1 MKCNS
6 CGYDKILPMYKFCPK
21 CKSPL
26 NTQTKEAV
34 DSDSSTQSE
43 QSNTKL
49 IGMLLMSYKKA
60 IQDPKGF
67 GEFCKKHPNDSR
79 RLWQKWIK
87 EGRDLSLLEDYNP
100 TSSATV
106 SKPKK
111 KEEKTEEHQA
121 AVQGAQ
127 AASAVASSKPKVAES
142 DVVAVGSR
150 NKEHNYVTWSIAPG
164 QIARNISAQA
174 FQELEKVDGVYVQE
188 GVTAVIFVDG
198 EQVAE
203 LQGGL
208 YKFATEKI
216 QRDAAEKEEDERS
229 KESIVRKIGR
239 AGRSL
244 WALITGNRDKYN
256 KEEARKKRERV
267 KKIAQKLSGNSVVA
281 VVLKRDSAIQVTMG
295 IRPVVSEDGTS
306 QMEFAPYKIR
316 TKTLT
321 LDVAVALEIRIS
333 DFREFRTTYL
343 MDQMSYS
350 VNDVRMA
357 LNTWMRTTIQR
368 HMQDYEADGQLI
380 PTELLSAISYDINS
394 QSQQLLHGIVV
405 SQVLDI
411 TTENEAFDRFRAIEE
426 KFYCTEKEIDYLMR
440 TNEFKNRLQNEENAQ
455 KLREARTELDLR
467 KELDSI
473 NNDQLVHED
482 EMEAFVQ
489 LLQSQKRIRDARTE
503 NEELAALLELKGNRL
518 ISEDEFDA
526 LENSIRDKKFD
537 REQVSAEFQ
546 MRAANRTSMTRVQL
560 DLQLSKSQLLAEAEL
575 EDIRFEELKK
585 RQARQFQLDETEQ
598 EHNLA
603 SARRQD
609 EYDDT
614 RREKDADFADTRRE
628 KDFDF
633 EQRQKDA
640 EYERTHR
647 EAKDNIDIER
657 QRSQNEM
664 DILRQKAELA
674 RQNMQAMQQHEQELA
689 EKKHQ
694 EEMARIAAQQSM
706 TAEQLMATGMAGMDA
721 AAQKAF
727 AESFAAGKGGEKE
740 REMYERMLQMQ
751 QQHAGESSEQSAAQ
765 MEQMQ
770 AMMRQ
775 MMEFAQSGMQ
785 TNAQMAA
792 NMAAGQ
798 AAGQQAQLDAMQNIA
813 AGRQAEVNAMKDEY
827 RQQMMHEQARVDHT
841 QDAALNYTTKVTQ
854 STAPASTPSKQNKEY
869 YLPDFGQSYT
879 RQEIENYIMQGV
891 VHPDTEI
898 DANGINGKVC
908 EQEEFFSFCLQKYGV
923 TCPRC
928 GKKYLSELGI
938 CTECGYEE

>member
-1 MKCNS
+1 MQIEQPNS
-6 CGYDKILPMYKFCPK
+6 
-21 CKSPL
+21 
-26 NTQTKEAV
+26 
-34 DSDSSTQSE
+34 
-43 QSNTKL
+43 KL

-60 IQDPKGF
+60 VQNPEGF
-67 GEFCKKHPNDSR
+67 REFCKKHPNDSK
-79 RLWQKWIK
+79 RLWNKWVS
-87 EGRDLSLLEDYNP
+87 EGRDLSSLERYYP
-100 TSSATV
+100 TTSATIA
-106 SKPKK
+106 
-111 KEEKTEEHQA
+111 HQEA
-121 AVQGAQ
+121 AESAHV
-127 AASAVASSKPKVAES
+127 ASAVASSVPKVAES
-142 DVVAVGSR
+142 DIVAVGSR

-203 LQGGL
+203 LQSGL
-208 YKFATEKI
+208 YKFASEKI
-216 QRDAAEKEEDERS
+216 QREAAEKEEDERS
-229 KESIVRKIGR
+229 RESIVRKIGR

-244 WALITGNRDKYN
+244 WALITGNREKYN

-267 KKIAQKLSGNSVVA
+267 KKIAQKLSSNSVVA

-295 IRPVVSEDGTS
+295 IRPVASEDGSS

-357 LNTWMRTTIQR
+357 LNSWLRTAIQR
-368 HMQDYEADGQLI
+368 RMQGYEADGQLI
-380 PTELLSAISYDINS
+380 PAELLSAISYDINS
-394 QSQQLLHGIVV
+394 LSQQLLHGIQV

-411 TTENEAFDRFRAIEE
+411 TTENEAFDRFRALEE

-455 KLREARTELDLR
+455 KLREAHTELDLR

-473 NNDQLVHED
+473 NNDQLIHED

-489 LLQSQKRIRDARTE
+489 LLQSQKRIREARTE

-518 ISEDEFDA
+518 VSEDELDA
-526 LENSIRDKKFD
+526 LESSIRDRKFD

-546 MRAANRTSMTRVQL
+546 LRAASRTNMARVQL
-560 DLQLSKSQLLAEAEL
+560 ELQLKKSQLLAEAEL
-575 EDIRFEELKK
+575 ADIRFEELRKD
-585 RQARQFQLDETEQ
+585 QAHKFQLDEAAQ
-598 EHNLA
+598 EHDLA
-603 SARRQD
+603 TARRK
-609 EYDDT
+609 DDYSDS
-614 RREKDADFADTRRE
+614 RREIDADFADSRRD

-647 EAKDNIDIER
+647 EAHDNLDIER

-706 TAEQLMATGMAGMDA
+706 TTEQLMATGMAGMDA
-721 AAQKAF
+721 EAQKAF

-751 QQHAGESSEQSAAQ
+751 QQHAGESSSQSAAQ
-765 MEQMQ
+765 MQQMQ
-770 AMMRQ
+770 DMMRQ

-792 NMAAGQ
+792 NMTAEQ

-813 AGRQAEVNAMKDEY
+813 AGRQAEVNAMRDEY

-841 QDAALNYTTKVTQ
+841 QDTALNYTTKVTQ
-854 STAPASTPSKQNKEY
+854 TAAPASTPSKQSKEY

-891 VHPDTEI
+891 VQPDTEI
-898 DANGINGKVC
+898 DANGINGKVY
-908 EQEEFFSFCLQKYGV
+908 EQEEFFSFCLQKYGI
-923 TCPRC
+923 TCPKC
-928 GKKYLSELGI
+928 GKKYLSEIGV